1 MSDPETRDAILFLC
15 LLGLAVAIC
24 LLSFFTLVRLRRER
38 EGEDLP
44 KSVAIGQAVGTVLLF
59 AIAFLSTFL
68 PPVALVPAL
77 IFFILGLRL
86 LFGAD
91 SRDGGVVLLLTGMAW
106 GLFMPI
112 QADTLAS
119 GADIRVDLLITL
131 PVMTL
136 IGSLGWR
143 IQASQS

>member
-1 MSDPETRDAILFLC
+1 MSDPETRGAILFLS
-15 LLGLAVAIC
+15 LLGLAVAVC
-24 LLSFFTLVRLRRER
+24 LLGFFTLARLRRR
-38 EGEDLP
+38 RGGGDLA
-44 KSVAIGQAVGTVLLF
+44 KGLTIGQAVGTVLLL

-77 IFFILGLRL
+77 MFFILGLRL

-91 SRDGGVVLLLTGMAW
+91 SRDGGVVLLLAGIAW
-106 GLFMPI
+106 GLFMAI

-119 GADIRVDLLITL
+119 GADIRVDLLLTL
-131 PVMTL
+131 PVMTS

-143 IQASQS
+143 IQASQP